1 MSEVINLIYVSLDE
15 HNIATG
21 MTESY
26 TLPEGNNV
34 SLGRITW
41 DEVDMSIHGKYW
53 DGEYWIDVGYK
64 PYPSWTLDKDLQWIA
79 PIPIPDDGK
88 EYFWDEENQQWIELP
103 Q

>member
-1 MSEVINLIYVSLDE
+1 MSTQMNLIYVSLDDN
-15 HNIATG
+15 NIAKG
-21 MTESY
+21 ITESY
-26 TLPEGNNV
+26 TLPPGNNV
-34 SLGRITW
+34 SLGQIIW
-41 DEVDMSIHGKYW
+41 DEVDRSILGKYW
-53 DGEYWIDVGYK
+53 DGEYWVDVGLQ